1 MLVLYKIC
9 KIFTHNIF
17 TTYVNNTPVMPR
29 KNDDD
34 GRKCHGYGGD
44 NTSSGDNTMI
54 RIDKLY

>member
-1 MLVLYKIC
+1 
-9 KIFTHNIF
+9 
-17 TTYVNNTPVMPR
+17 MPR